1 MRLFELLTALVGFL
15 QLHSNNRANTK
26 MHLAE
31 MKDDR
36 SLSSTQWRTNKSSN
50 AHPYTQ
56 SSSSESEPESPSSS
70 PFREDEGDSRRR
82 PRCPISARDMEVIE
96 ALFHVPGVPAPG
108 QLSWRRLDRLMRR
121 CGLAKDVGRA
131 GARVA
136 FVPGRGAF
144 VPNGQTGRNLVLH
157 QQHSRD
163 GPLSRQSARDI
174 GRQLYQAYGWTGD
187 MFCIG

>member
-1 MRLFELLTALVGFL
+1 
-15 QLHSNNRANTK
+15 

-31 MKDDR
+31 MKGG
-36 SLSSTQWRTNKSSN
+36 SLSGTQWRANKSGN
-50 AHPYTQ
+50 GHPYTQ
-56 SSSSESEPESPSSS
+56 SSSSESEPESPPSS
-70 PFREDEGDSRRR
+70 PFRDEGDSQRR
-82 PRCPISARDMEVIE
+82 PRCPISARDMEVVE
-96 ALFHVPGVPAPG
+96 ALFRMPGVPAPG
-108 QLSWRRLDRLMRR
+108 QLSWRRLNRLMGR

-136 FVPGRGAF
+136 FVPGPGAF

-157 QQHSRD
+157 QRHSRD

-174 GRQLYQAYGWTGD
+174 GRQLYQAYGWTGE